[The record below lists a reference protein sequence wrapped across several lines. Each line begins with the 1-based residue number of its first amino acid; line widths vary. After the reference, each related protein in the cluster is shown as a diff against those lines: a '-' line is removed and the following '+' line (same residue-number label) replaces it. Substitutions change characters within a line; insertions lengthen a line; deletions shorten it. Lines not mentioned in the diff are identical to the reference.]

1 MNLIHRGERHR
12 RRFRRL
18 IAFSRHFLQRDR
30 FRRFL
35 VVPVDSDTSS
45 SITVGVIILVSGKRE
60 RQHFVVVVVVVV
72 VGVVVVVFGR
82 RRRRRREEKFHE
94 HR

>member
-60 RQHFVVVVVVVV
+60 RQHFVVVVVV
-72 VGVVVVVFGR
+72 GVVVVFGR

>member
-60 RQHFVVVVVVVV
+60 RQHFVVVVVV
-72 VGVVVVVFGR
+72 GGVVVVFGR